1 MSGVVTNQIP
11 GVAMRRAMVAG
22 FSVNVAGLSGMSAQ
36 LLRAGADAAAI
47 RAHLGKIDSS
57 AFAGF
62 LETVRGRFE
71 DVLHAQMSDAVDAQL
86 AAQQIGN
93 EIANSL
99 DYYRSTDHTQM
110 ATFDAQ
116 LPASAEPDFM
126 FSDQAGDR
134 PAAAYADVNRP
145 QGRLTEPPGYEGELS
160 WKPRLT
166 LDLGNVSAF
175 VRGTIKFI
183 IGVDPIEP
191 LEKLV
196 AGDWAE
202 VRRIADRF
210 NNAAWAFADCADNI
224 EHCANSSQA
233 DWIGNAGDGARF
245 YLGRLA
251 TGFYGEYDKN
261 EFLYGQ
267 IKDLAEGVY
276 AAATAVV
283 DMASDWINKRLLPAL
298 ASMGVAG
305 ATEEIP
311 GWDLLA
317 DGVAG
322 WSVYQAVQEGYD
334 VYEKAT
340 AINTMVEAFGGA
352 LAVSQNASLAMP
364 DPVASLPTQT
374 YWSPVSPKD

>member
-1 MSGVVTNQIP
+1 
-11 GVAMRRAMVAG
+11 MVAG

-36 LLRAGADAAAI
+36 LLRTGADVAAI

-57 AFAGF
+57 AFSGF

-71 DVLHAQMSDAVDAQL
+71 DVLHAQVSDVIDAQF

-99 DYYRSTDHTQM
+99 DYYRSTDHTHM
-110 ATFDAQ
+110 TSFDAQ

-126 FSDQAGDR
+126 FSDQASDV
-134 PAAAYADVNRP
+134 PAASYADVNHP
-145 QGRLTEPPGYEGELS
+145 QARLTEPPSYAEELS

-166 LDLGNVSAF
+166 SDLGNVSAF
-175 VRGTIKFI
+175 VRGTIKFVT
-183 IGVDPIEP
+183 GVDPMEP
-191 LEKLV
+191 LEKLA
-196 AGDWAE
+196 AGDWTE

-210 NNAAWAFADCADNI
+210 NNAAWAFADCADNV

-233 DWIGNAGDGARF
+233 DWIGNAGDGARS

-251 TGFYGEYDKN
+251 TGFYGEYEKN

-267 IKDLAEGVY
+267 IKNLAEGVFE
-276 AAATAVV
+276 AATAVV
-283 DMASDWINKRLLPAL
+283 DKASDWINKRLLPAL

-322 WSVYQAVQEGYD
+322 WNAYQAIQEAYD
-334 VYEKAT
+334 VYERAT
-340 AINTMVEAFGGA
+340 AINTMIEAFGGA
-352 LAVSQNASLAMP
+352 LSVSQNGSLTMP